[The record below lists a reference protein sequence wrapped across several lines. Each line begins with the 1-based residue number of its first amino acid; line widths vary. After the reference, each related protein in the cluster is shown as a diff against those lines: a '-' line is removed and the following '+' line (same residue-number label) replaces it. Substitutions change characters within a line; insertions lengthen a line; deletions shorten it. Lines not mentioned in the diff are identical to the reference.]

1 MMSVNEQAVALV
13 EKFESLNSIKM
24 SDDSRIEYPTA
35 RQCAL
40 IAVDEVLNALEEHR
54 WQNRLIMDYWE
65 EVKIEIEKL

>member
-1 MMSVNEQAVALV
+1 MSPKEKAESLV
-13 EKFESLNSIKM
+13 EKFENLNSIKM

-54 WQNRLIMDYWE
+54 WQNRLIMEYWE
-65 EVKIEIEKL
+65 EIKQEIKSL

>member
-1 MMSVNEQAVALV
+1 MSPKEKAENLV

-65 EVKIEIEKL
+65 EIKQEIKSL

>member
-1 MMSVNEQAVALV
+1 MSPKEKAESLV

-65 EVKIEIEKL
+65 EIKQEIKSL

>member
-1 MMSVNEQAVALV
+1 MSPKEKAESLV
-13 EKFESLNSIKM
+13 EKFENLNSIKM

-65 EVKIEIEKL
+65 EIKQEIKSL